1 MEWGCLNALLHS
13 HHHFPRPTT
22 TTTTSIS
29 TMSRQGYTRLPDS
42 SDVTVT
48 SSETSTST
56 SSARPVLHN
65 VASTPRS
72 ASASRA
78 HVLESL
84 VPLSKTSWSSVPT
97 IIYMSPSKIPAKA
110 DASGLSSTSASS
122 NTKH

>member
-1 MEWGCLNALLHS
+1 
-13 HHHFPRPTT
+13 
-22 TTTTSIS
+22 
-29 TMSRQGYTRLPDS
+29 MSRQGYTRLPDS
-42 SDVTVT
+42 SDVTVI
-48 SSETSTST
+48 SSKTST
-56 SSARPVLHN
+56 SSARSVLHN

-97 IIYMSPSKIPAKA
+97 IVYMGPSKIPAKA
-110 DASGLSSTSASS
+110 DASGLSSTFASS